1 MDARNFIRA
10 IFRKLNYS
18 LFNTE
23 LMKTSIEEI
32 KNFNKKLMNHV
43 TANRVK
49 MAEDISKLRDRP
61 EEKMN
66 KILLPEVSIEAQLLP
81 EGSGINNEKLTDE
94 LLQDL
99 QQIADK
105 YGLRLEMASVI
116 LYRYDHVPGTEGYE
130 CVECASSGIG
140 VFDMRQLY

>member
-1 MDARNFIRA
+1 MDARNFFRA

-32 KNFNKKLMNHV
+32 KSFNKKLMNHV

-116 LYRYDHVPGTEGYE
+116 LYRYDYNPGTGYCE
-130 CVECASSGIG
+130 RVESSNSGFG